1 MHVSDEDHC
10 TPSLKF
16 VGLPIPKIWMTFSH
30 GLKRPDDFDLCS
42 FNITRVMGFLP
53 ANFKLAVPL
62 GSGTGQTDRL
72 TDNSCKPYGS
82 GEIIDFC
89 KLPHRNFGQIFCCIK
104 CWSLLIRQ
112 QTAAHM
118 HR

>member
-30 GLKRPDDFDLCS
+30 GLKRPDDFNLCS

-53 ANFKLAVPL
+53 ANFKLVVPS
-62 GSGTGQTDRL
+62 GSGMGQTD
-72 TDNSCKPYGS
+72 
-82 GEIIDFC
+82 
-89 KLPHRNFGQIFCCIK
+89 
-104 CWSLLIRQ
+104 
-112 QTAAHM
+112 
-118 HR
+118 